1 MWEEDVKTWLSLN
14 YFTAPNFQ
22 LTWDPRDENI
32 MAIFYSTLMQRYVK
46 QCQFIPVFK
55 GLELTKIV
63 LQNSLL
69 RSDWK
74 GQHNANYRIKLI
86 ILINIEIPM
95 IIFRNTEASECSQM
109 TILMQK
115 KRAKESV
122 NLKRFADDYL
132 FKYGRYLTV
141 CCYHVTNTFP
151 SKSTLYSGLN
161 VNELLV
167 QNRLII

>member
-1 MWEEDVKTWLSLN
+1 
-14 YFTAPNFQ
+14 
-22 LTWDPRDENI
+22 
-32 MAIFYSTLMQRYVK
+32 
-46 QCQFIPVFK
+46 
-55 GLELTKIV
+55 
-63 LQNSLL
+63 
-69 RSDWK
+69 
-74 GQHNANYRIKLI
+74 
-86 ILINIEIPM
+86 M

-109 TILMQK
+109 TILMQE

-122 NLKRFADDYL
+122 NLKWFADDYL